1 MKRNYFVLS
10 LILMFFG
17 ISASYAGVFV
27 GDQVTDPSTL
37 KDGTKI
43 LLRAS
48 TKEGST
54 DPAQYKWVTSL
65 KDSMLWAVNELT
77 LDAPIDPYT
86 PFVLETAEGDIKGQP
101 VFYVKNVKNNMYIT
115 YLFEDTVRNEEGEL
129 EGSILIDDK
138 GKVDAQCRLI
148 YTSDKASASAFTFVL
163 ATTGVDWNVNGAY
176 TGEKQPEAT
185 SIMMF
190 TKCKEY
196 TEGEL
201 LLALNQAYGTPWAA
215 NYTDWGG
222 WFEVYLQKDV
232 PVSYKDDLSALLEK
246 LTDIVYIGG
255 EGPGCYD
262 AAMVKEY
269 TDAMSAATQAITT
282 SADEATCK
290 AAYERLE
297 TAWLNLAVAS
307 ANPVTASYY
316 KFRNWASDATNIKML
331 NAAPGKVTWINWNK
345 LGANPSCVWEV
356 IDRYDGTFLMRNIA
370 TNEYISGTGA
380 ASESGSPS
388 IVTSKDSTGN
398 AITFTNVGGGQFTI
412 NHKNSSNLH
421 AEWSSTGGDGV
432 TKNVVSWA
440 SAENTASAWYFEI
453 LSEDSIA
460 YYKKI
465 GDQLILDQKLEE
477 LLLLA
482 QEKYDLGNAFNYNV
496 ETDSLVVSPKQF
508 LSNAAQMS
516 TDTVY
521 TNPRGVWGTGA
532 DGSGYAA
539 LLDGTLATYF
549 HSAYSGTIA
558 EPHYMDIDLGKEVNG
573 FVIAYS
579 KRGNNANNLPKAY
592 QIYTAKADADT
603 SLVESWTLL
612 NQVTDQPQDKDTV
625 YSKGFDCPEGCRYVR
640 FLVTETKNNA
650 KLNGYPFFTLGGMQ
664 VYEAKKSDA
673 CFNVVNSEVSGA
685 LLSAIAEA
693 SKIKSGEVIQADID
707 KLQAAIDAY
716 LAEFPDPTE
725 LNNLISEVETELAA
739 SIAVDQAT
747 DMGGYTLY
755 PDPGTYSVAAKA
767 ACEAVLTE
775 AKNYIAEN
783 AVLGIYD
790 AQKLEE
796 YATKITEAKN
806 LFLSQMRTIDFADNE
821 SDGKW
826 YHIAAA
832 NNYFNMTAPDPNQ
845 MRTGILYVRG
855 DGTLENSTIYW
866 DKEDSI
872 KENYTDYAKWRFI
885 QLTDSTYAIQNKGT
899 QLYIGHYQTHP
910 ASLSAS
916 PVAFEIINKGYG
928 AYLFKGHRLNGE
940 DVANNYLHSQ
950 VTGKTLVYWNSTNF
964 GGSTWEIHNADDSRT
979 EAGDE
984 VKNYR
989 PKEIENYT
997 QLQAGKLYAMCYP
1010 LGIDFIYDTQAPNN
1024 YPYVLNGINLEEKT
1038 VTLAPSMDVLEP
1050 GQPFFYLA
1058 GDDLSLLKPQP
1069 GASDTVSVTMQF
1081 LDLKEVAL
1089 TPLMVNGLIGEYNN
1103 VTYPEG
1109 MSALVETTETDANNV
1124 VTKRTQS
1131 IQAASG
1137 ETGWNTAYI
1146 MAGLVENLEA
1156 VEGSITVKIDGDLD
1170 TAIKDAIAD
1179 AQLGNVNVYSIDGV
1193 LIKKNVKA
1201 SEATNGLAKGL
1212 YIIGNTKVVVK

>member
-54 DPAQYKWVTSL
+54 EPAQYKWASSL
-65 KDSMLWAVNELT
+65 KDSMLWAVST
-77 LDAPIDPYT
+77 LEVDKAIDPYT
-86 PFVLETAEGDIKGQP
+86 PFVLETAEGEIKGQP

-129 EGSILIDDK
+129 EGSLLIDDK

-163 ATTGVDWNVNGAY
+163 ATTGVNWNINGAY
-176 TGEKQPEAT
+176 TGERQPEAT

-201 LLALNQAYGTPWAA
+201 LLALNQAYNTPWAA

-232 PVSYKDDLSALLEK
+232 PVSYKDDLAALIDK
-246 LTDIVYIGG
+246 LTNIVYIGG

-262 AAMVKEY
+262 EAMVKEY
-269 TDAMSAATQAITT
+269 TAAMSSASSAITT
-282 SADEATCK
+282 NADEATCK

-297 TAWLNLAVAS
+297 TAWLDLAVAT

-316 KFRNWASDATNIKML
+316 KFRNWGSTETDIKML
-331 NAAPGKVTWINWNK
+331 SAAPGMVKWINWNK
-345 LGANPSCVWEV
+345 QGANPSCVWEV
-356 IDRYDGTFLMRNIA
+356 LDRNNGTFLMRNIA

-380 ASESGSPS
+380 NSSSGSPA

-412 NHKNSSNLH
+412 KHKNSSNLH
-421 AEWSSTGGDGV
+421 AEWVGTSGTGA
-432 TKNVVSWA
+432 TNNVVSWA
-440 SAENTASAWYFEI
+440 SGKNTASAWFFET

-465 GDQLILDQKLEE
+465 GDQLILDQKMAE
-477 LLLLA
+477 LLVIA
-482 QEKYDLGNAFNYNV
+482 QDKYDLGNAFSYNV
-496 ETDSLVVSPKQF
+496 ETDSLVTSPEQF
-508 LSNAAQMS
+508 LSNAANMS
-516 TDTVY
+516 NDSV
-521 TNPRGVWGTGA
+521 TNAKGVWGTIA

-539 LLDGTLATYF
+539 LVDGNMSTFF
-549 HSAYSGTIA
+549 HSAWGGSIA
-558 EPHYMDIDLGKEVNG
+558 EPHYLDIDLGKDGVTG

-579 KRGNNANNLPKAY
+579 KRGGNPNNMPKAY
-592 QIYTAKADADT
+592 EIYVAKSDTAKA
-603 SLVESWTLL
+603 ESWTLL
-612 NQVTDQPQDKDTV
+612 SKVNDQPQDRDTV
-625 YSKGFDCPEGCRYVR
+625 YSKGFDCPDGCRYVR

-650 KLNGYPFFTLGGMQ
+650 KLNGYPYFAIGGMQ

-673 CFNVVNSEVSGA
+673 CFNVVNPEVSGA
-685 LLSAIAEA
+685 LSSAIAEA
-693 SKIKSGEVIQADID
+693 SKIQAGAVTQADID
-707 KLQAAIDAY
+707 KLQAAIEAY

-725 LNNLISEVETELAA
+725 LNNLISEIETELAA
-739 SIAVDQAT
+739 AIAVDEAT

-755 PDPGTYSVAAKA
+755 PDPGTYPASAKA
-767 ACEAVLTE
+767 DCETVLNE
-775 AKNYIAEN
+775 AKKYIAEN
-783 AVLGIYD
+783 EVLGIYD
-790 AQKLEE
+790 EQILAEHAE
-796 YATKITEAKN
+796 KIAEAKKQ
-806 LFLSQMRTIDFADNE
+806 FLATMRTVKFADQENE
-821 SDGKW
+821 GNW

-832 NNYFNMTAPDPNQ
+832 NNYFNMTAPNPTQ

-855 DGTLENSTIYW
+855 DGTLKNSTIYW

-872 KENYTDYAKWRFI
+872 KENYTDNAKWRFI

-928 AYLFKGHRLNGE
+928 AYLFKGHRLNGDE
-940 DVANNYLHSQ
+940 VANNYLHSE
-950 VTGKTLVYWNSTNF
+950 VATKNLVYWNSTNF
-964 GGSTWEIHNADDSRT
+964 GGSTWEIHNADQGRT
-979 EAGDE
+979 EAGEE

-989 PKEIENYT
+989 PKEIVNYT
-997 QLQAGKLYAMCYP
+997 KMQAGKLYAMCYP
-1010 LGIDFIYDTQAPNN
+1010 VGIDFIYDDLEPNN
-1024 YPYVLNGINLEEKT
+1024 YPYVLNGIDLEGKT
-1038 VTLAPSMDVLEP
+1038 ITLSQIDGTLEP

-1058 GDDLSLLKPQP
+1058 GDDQSLLKPQP

-1081 LDLKEVAL
+1081 LDFKEIAL
-1089 TPLMVNGLIGEYNN
+1089 SPLMVNGLIGEYNN
-1103 VTYPEG
+1103 VTYPKG

-1124 VTKRTQS
+1124 VTKRSQS

-1137 ETGWNTAYI
+1137 QTGWNTAYI
-1146 MAGLVENLEA
+1146 KAGLVENLEP
-1156 VEGSITVKIDGDLD
+1156 GDKSITIKIDGDLD
-1170 TAIKDAIAD
+1170 TAIKDAIID
-1179 AQLGNVNVYSIDGV
+1179 AQVGNVNVYSIDGV

-1201 SEATNGLAKGL
+1201 SEAVNGLAKGL
-1212 YIIGNTKVVVK
+1212 YIIGSTKVVVK